1 MTHLSVEML
10 AADATEPITSAGHAQ
25 LGIAV
30 LAGIAVIVLL
40 ITKFK
45 LHAFLS
51 LIIGSLVLG
60 AVAGAPLDK
69 AITSF
74 STGLGTTVAGT
85 GVLIAL
91 GAVLGRLLADSG
103 ARTRSST
110 RSWRGR
116 AGRRCPGRW
125 C

>member
-1 MTHLSVEML
+1 MSSLSVEML
-10 AADATEPITSAGHAQ
+10 AADVAPISSAGHAQ

-51 LIIGSLVLG
+51 LTIGSLVLG

-69 AITSF
+69 VILSF
-74 STGLGTTVAGT
+74 TGGSAP
-85 GVLIAL
+85 
-91 GAVLGRLLADSG
+91 RP
-103 ARTRSST
+103 
-110 RSWRGR
+110 R
-116 AGRRCPGRW
+116 ASVC
-125 C
+125 